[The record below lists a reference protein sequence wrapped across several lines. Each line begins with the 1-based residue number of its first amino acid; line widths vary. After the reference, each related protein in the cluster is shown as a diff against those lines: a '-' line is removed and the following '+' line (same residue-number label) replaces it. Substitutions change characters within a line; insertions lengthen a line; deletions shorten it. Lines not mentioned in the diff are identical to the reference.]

1 MVWSNDSMAKTK
13 ILFVNDEMQMGGVAR
28 VLNTLLKNL
37 DPDKYEMD
45 LLVLHPHGVLMDD
58 IPDYVHLID
67 SSKFFYP
74 VDQSLSDLFG
84 MVQIPMLLRKLRL
97 LFYMKSGL
105 IKHKITS
112 ARKKLLNKKYDVELA
127 VKEGFCTI
135 FVAYGDTPRKLN
147 WVLTDYSAC
156 NFSKNHMRLLNEALA
171 HIDLNIADSR
181 GALDAYAKVFNI
193 NAGVVAHNLMDFS
206 KVETGLQQSLPTLK
220 LPDCPKIIA
229 VARFHPQKAL
239 DRLLKASLY
248 ATQKGLNHHVFLV
261 GDGSEEINLR
271 AFVKANNMTYVTF
284 MGVMVNPYPLV
295 KACDLYVL
303 SSKFE
308 GFATIVNES
317 LICTTPVLA
326 TNVSGIHEQLNDPN
340 TGWIVENN
348 QQALNVGL
356 TMALRDM
363 DQLRTMKANLKN
375 YTYPNSANLDYFMEI
390 FDGKVG

>member
-1 MVWSNDSMAKTK
+1 MVLSNDSMEKIK

-37 DPDKYEMD
+37 DPTKYEMD

-58 IPDYVHLID
+58 IPDYVNIIE

-84 MVQIPMLLRKLRL
+84 MGRLPMLLRKLRL

-105 IKHKITS
+105 IKHKIVS
-112 ARKKLLNKKYDVELA
+112 ARKKLLSKHYDVELA

-135 FVAYGDTPRKLN
+135 FVAYGNTPRKLN

-206 KVETGLQQSLPTLK
+206 KVEAGLKQPIVSMK

-248 ATQKGLNHHVFLV
+248 ATQKGLKHHLFLV
-261 GDGSEEINLR
+261 GDGQDEAMLR

-284 MGVMVNPYPLV
+284 TGVMVNPYPLV

-317 LICTTPVLA
+317 LICGTPVLA
-326 TNVSGIHEQLNDPN
+326 TNVSGINEQLDDPN
-340 TGWIVENN
+340 YGWVVENN

-356 TMALRDM
+356 TMALSDM
-363 DQLRTMKANLKN
+363 DHIGKMKNYLKDYHYPNDKNLK
-375 YTYPNSANLDYFMEI
+375 YFMEI
-390 FDGKVG
+390 FDGKVN

>member
-1 MVWSNDSMAKTK
+1 
-13 ILFVNDEMQMGGVAR
+13 MGGVAR

-356 TMALRDM
+356 TMALKDM
-363 DQLRTMKANLKN
+363 DHLRTMKANLKN

>member
-1 MVWSNDSMAKTK
+1 
-13 ILFVNDEMQMGGVAR
+13 MGGVAR

-105 IKHKITS
+105 IKHKIAS

-356 TMALRDM
+356 TMALKDM
-363 DQLRTMKANLKN
+363 DHLRTMKANLKN

>member
-105 IKHKITS
+105 IKHKIAS